1 MKKMIMI
8 WALTLLSVCAMAQEV
23 LPKETAETVIDVTT
37 FGGMMAVVTA
47 IVTQFAK
54 LIPYINEHKWAKV
67 LTSLGV
73 GVAATMACWG
83 LQVSDYLTGLI
94 WWQALIAGVAVGLSA
109 AGFFDLVKAVWSIFK
124 PKEDDDVITYNGKK

>member
-1 MKKMIMI
+1 MMYAMGMLLVSG
-8 WALTLLSVCAMAQEV
+8 ALMAQETI
-23 LPKETAETVIDVTT
+23 PAETAGTVIDVTT

-83 LQVSDYLTGLI
+83 LQVSDYLAGLL
-94 WWQALIAGVAVGLSA
+94 WWQALVAGVAVGMSS
-109 AGFFDLVKAVWSIFK
+109 AGFYDLVKAIWSVFK
-124 PKEDDDVITYNGKK
+124 PKEEKV

>member
-1 MKKMIMI
+1 MKKMMLMTGMLLCSI
-8 WALTLLSVCAMAQEV
+8 ALMAQEV

-54 LIPYINEHKWAKV
+54 LIPYINEHKWAKM

-73 GVAATMACWG
+73 GIAATMVCWG
-83 LQVSDYLTGLI
+83 LQVSDYLTGLV
-94 WWQALIAGVAVGLSA
+94 WWQALVAGVAVGLSSC
-109 AGFFDLVKAVWSIFK
+109 GFYDVIKALWSIFK
-124 PKEDDDVITYNGKK
+124 PKEEEDVITYNGKK

>member
-1 MKKMIMI
+1 MMYLMGLLLVSC
-8 WALTLLSVCAMAQEV
+8 ALMAQEV
-23 LPKETAETVIDVTT
+23 TPAEAGTMIDVTT
-37 FGGMMAVVTA
+37 FGGMMALVTA

-83 LQVSDYLTGLI
+83 LKVSDYLNSLV
-94 WWQALIAGVAVGLSA
+94 WWQSLVAGVAVGLSSC
-109 AGFFDLVKAVWSIFK
+109 GFYDVIKALWSIFK
-124 PKEDDDVITYNGKK
+124 PKEDGATE

>member
-1 MKKMIMI
+1 M
-8 WALTLLSVCAMAQEV
+8 CAMAQEV

-94 WWQALIAGVAVGLSA
+94 WWQALVAGVAVGISA
-109 AGFFDLVKAVWSIFK
+109 AGFFDLVKAIWSVFK
-124 PKEDDDVITYNGKK
+124 PKEEKA

>member
-8 WALTLLSVCAMAQEV
+8 GALTLLSVCAMAQET
-23 LPKETAETVIDVTT
+23 LPEETAGVVIDVTT

-47 IVTQFAK
+47 IVTEFAK

-73 GVAATMACWG
+73 GIAATIACWG

-94 WWQALIAGVAVGLSA
+94 WWQALIAGVAVALASC
-109 AGFFDLVKAVWSIFK
+109 GFYDVIKALWSIFK
-124 PKEDDDVITYNGKK
+124 PKEEEDVITYNGNK